1 MKIRYIHSNEPKKE
15 KIFDTIKAYQNMA
28 WAINDPETKLYKKTQ
43 EEWDESILQTF
54 SKDKRNG
61 VVLEYEIIEF

>member
-15 KIFDTIKAYQNMA
+15 KIFDTIKSYKNMA